1 MAANTSIHQD
11 IEAALADTERAGLSL
26 VLTIRSVL
34 VVIVIVGVLGTQG
47 LERGL
52 FGASI
57 AVIFL
62 LIGLG
67 YREIVRTRRDKIWMR
82 YVFVT
87 TDVALLGLIV
97 AFVPLSQSGEV
108 PQIFVFR
115 VYSIGVF
122 FFLLATAA
130 LSLSPA
136 LVLWSG
142 LMIILT
148 IWSAWGWIVWNMDT
162 IVGWRDYAS
171 DPTARNYVRIVLHPD
186 MINMAN
192 RVAETITIAATSV
205 VTAAAVQRAR
215 ILLRTR
221 IASERERA
229 EVAEVF
235 GRFVPQEVVET
246 LSHSDGVLPPEERVA
261 TVMFVDIEGFTSI
274 SERKSPEEIVTLLDA
289 FFDEV
294 GSIAAR
300 HRGVC
305 ISLIG
310 DAALVSF
317 NAPLDNPDHARS
329 ALDCAIELLTRTD
342 HGPFAG
348 EDLSI
353 RIGIATG
360 PVAAGTVGGQGR
372 RSYTLYGDTVNLAQ
386 RLETRNKATN
396 TRLLADGATWEAAG
410 SPGHFQCLDT
420 VRVKGRDAPVQIFT
434 DPSTGTMQSAH
445 RS

>member
-1 MAANTSIHQD
+1 MAANTTINQD

-26 VLTIRSVL
+26 VLTIRTLL
-34 VVIVIVGVLGTQG
+34 VVIVIAGVLGTQG

-52 FGASI
+52 FGASF
-57 AVIFL
+57 ALIFL

-67 YREIVRTRRDKIWMR
+67 YRGIVRARRDRIWMR
-82 YVFVT
+82 YAFVT
-87 TDVALLGLIV
+87 TDVALLGLII
-97 AFVPLSQSGEV
+97 AFVPLAQSGEV

-142 LMIILT
+142 LMIIVTL
-148 IWSAWGWIVWNMDT
+148 WSAWGWIVWNMDSV
-162 IVGWRDYAS
+162 VGWRNYAA
-171 DPTARNYVRIVLHPD
+171 DPTAENYVRIVLHPD
-186 MINMAN
+186 MINIAN

-215 ILLRTR
+215 NLLRTR

-246 LSHSDGVLPPEERVA
+246 LSHSDGVLPPEERLA

-274 SERKSPEEIVTLLDA
+274 SERKSPEEIVRLLDA

-294 GSIAAR
+294 GAISAR

-317 NAPLDNPDHARS
+317 NAPLDNADHARN
-329 ALDCAIELLTRTD
+329 ALDCARELLQRTE
-342 HGPFAG
+342 GGTFAK
-348 EDLSI
+348 EALSI
-353 RIGIATG
+353 RIGISTG

-386 RLETRNKATN
+386 RLEARNKEMGTRILTDDATVK
-396 TRLLADGATWEAAG
+396 AAG
-410 SPGHFQCLDT
+410 SPRQYRLLDT
-420 VRVKGRDAPVQIFT
+420 IQVKGRDAPVSIFSVAAESLT
-434 DPSTGTMQSAH
+434 PEPTA
-445 RS
+445 